1 MYYLV
6 SRDDLLEM
14 LEAQYRLAALETGGV
29 DNWEWCSDSFSDF
42 LKEYIRENKNYL
54 LTFFQINE
62 DELENMDF
70 GFDDIARVE
79 LTKYD
84 LMPF

>member
-29 DNWEWCSDSFSDF
+29 DNWEWYDYSSSDF

-70 GFDDIARVE
+70 GFDNIACVE
-79 LTKYD
+79 LANYD